1 MKKQILLLLVAFFTV
16 NIAIVAQDQAKQ
28 GDKAQVG
35 AKARAE
41 QMAKDLNLSETQKQ
55 QVQALF
61 EEQQAKMKEIKAA
74 TSDQEAK
81 REEMKGLRKGW
92 DEKLES
98 IIGKENMAK
107 HKAMMMDKAKEL
119 KGKGKKSA
127 E

>member
-1 MKKQILLLLVAFFTV
+1 MKKQILLLLVAFFTM